1 MKKTR
6 VVRRITFGVLMFLF
20 CFCCGILSYAKTF
33 EELDSGTYSLD
44 ASLSCYINAMGGVEF
59 GKPLLKSAVLTVEED
74 GSKSITM
81 NLGKSVVNI
90 YSVTCDTF
98 IDPAPAGAVTEGSA
112 AAGTIGYYDAGGA
125 LVTSGV
131 HYGMSSD
138 TAMNSKQE
146 QVPYVTSITFPVE
159 WESSSYALSLYVNSN
174 VMGTQFSNEKYPA
187 KLSVNWESV
196 YAQEHAAETS
206 HAAAE
211 TEAAP
216 LTQTEA
222 AKAETETLTETQ
234 EAVQQ
239 KLQKESQKE
248 LQKETQQETT
258 ASYIKEMDG
267 LNLYQAEKKEEQETT
282 AVNEVVSMDKADG
295 YIAYFDRTVL
305 AIAATAATML
315 ILIGIILIIL
325 GGREVKKHEVEKN
338 D

>member
-211 TEAAP
+211 TE
-216 LTQTEA
+216 
-222 AKAETETLTETQ
+222 
-234 EAVQQ
+234 
-239 KLQKESQKE
+239 
-248 LQKETQQETT
+248 ETT

-267 LNLYQAEKKEEQETT
+267 LNLYQAEKKEEQEQETT
-282 AVNEVVSMDKADG
+282 AANEVVSMDKADG

-315 ILIGIILIIL
+315 ILIGIILIIV
-325 GGREVKKHEVEKN
+325 GSREVKKHEMEKN